1 MHPNNEHQ
9 HQPDNGEEHNS
20 SSERWLERLRSQL
33 PPPAAP
39 PDGYFQ
45 QLPDALWQRIQQEN
59 AQQTKN
65 DSPPRGR
72 WRWFYLSAAAAVV
85 LLLFGA
91 LSRWS
96 ADVPSST
103 APLTQSPADSSGQRS
118 EPSYSAALADL
129 SDEEIEAY
137 LLENSD
143 EIALSDLQA
152 VAADKIDSLYAEE
165 YSDLLYIDEEEGE
178 HLF

>member
-1 MHPNNEHQ
+1 MHPDNKHQSDNN
-9 HQPDNGEEHNS
+9 DN

-59 AQQTKN
+59 ALQAKN
-65 DSPPRGR
+65 DSQPRRR
-72 WRWFYLSAAAAVV
+72 WLWFYVSAAAAVV

-91 LSRWS
+91 ISRWS
-96 ADVPSST
+96 ADSPSST
-103 APLTQSPADSSGQRS
+103 APLAQSPADSSQQYS
-118 EPSYSAALADL
+118 EPSYSAALAEL

-143 EIALSDLQA
+143 DIALSDLQA

-165 YSDLLYIDEEEGE
+165 YSELLYIDEEEGE